1 MVCRIVNF
9 DHGARWLAVDNSD
22 MDTSLYVLRNDANE
36 NRFRHE
42 SLEEA
47 LDALNYEVGAR
58 DLWVL
63 IELDRAGAGRLVA
76 EGRGHIKRA
85 DAEAK
90 PPPAGGIDDETA
102 FEWRRLVDRRRN

>member
-1 MVCRIVNF
+1 
-9 DHGARWLAVDNSD
+9 

-36 NRFRHE
+36 NKFRHE
-42 SLEEA
+42 SLDEA

-85 DAEAK
+85 DTGTE
-90 PPPAGGIDDETA
+90 PAAARVGIDEETA

>member
-1 MVCRIVNF
+1 
-9 DHGARWLAVDNSD
+9 
-22 MDTSLYVLRNDANE
+22 MDTSLYVLRNEANE

-42 SLEEA
+42 TLDEA

-85 DAEAK
+85 DPAAEPAA
-90 PPPAGGIDDETA
+90 PAGGINEETA

>member
-1 MVCRIVNF
+1 
-9 DHGARWLAVDNSD
+9 

-42 SLEEA
+42 SLDEA

-90 PPPAGGIDDETA
+90 PPPPGGIDDETA